1 MPPHNNNSA
10 EKPASKVAMS
20 TDRKNRKAADLR
32 ELPPQMQVAMDGGS
46 HITRRPI
53 GELVAQSLGALLVD
67 TGRFYRSLT
76 ISCLEA
82 GIDLDDAEA
91 VGEYCAKA
99 QLNVWVH
106 RENEPFDEAFVFV
119 NGDLFNKDEL
129 AGVCADTWKIAR
141 APSAREQVRAAV
153 LKLGATPRIVVLGR
167 DIVSQVL
174 ASTPFKFHI
183 DAPSSIPDPE
193 FRVKNAGPCFYY
205 SSGNADNPSQL
216 MDVFFV
222 SINSMSLDR
231 ACNRILCEMVKQ
243 FQRHQEKIRS

>member
-1 MPPHNNNSA
+1 MSPHDKNPPA
-10 EKPASKVAMS
+10 QKPGPASKRGA
-20 TDRKNRKAADLR
+20 RKHRKSSNLG
-32 ELPPQMQVAMDGGS
+32 ELPPLMQVAIDGGS

-76 ISCLEA
+76 MSCLEA

-91 VGEYCAKA
+91 VGEHCGKA
-99 QLNVWVH
+99 RLNVWVR
-106 RENEPFDEAFVFV
+106 RENEPFDEAYAFV
-119 NGDLFNKDEL
+119 NGDLFNKEEL
-129 AGVCADTWKIAR
+129 AGVWADTWKIAR

-167 DIVSQVL
+167 DIISQVL
-174 ASTPFKFHI
+174 PSTPFKFHI

-205 SSGNADNPSQL
+205 SSGNADNPGRF

-222 SINSMSLDR
+222 SINSMSLDK
-231 ACNRILCEMVKQ
+231 ACNRILAEMVTQ
-243 FQRHQEKIRS
+243 FQRYQEK